1 MNKRNKEKMHTG
13 QICKKKS
20 TKQDFDLLKRGA
32 AALSM
37 EKFQQNFESEQPSLA
52 S

>member
-1 MNKRNKEKMHTG
+1 MNKRNKEKNAHWSNL
-13 QICKKKS
+13 QKKS